1 MTRPIRRA
9 GGTTRDRLVRDV
21 SLLNERV
28 VPRHTTLLEIGC
40 ATGDFAR
47 YVRRRHR
54 GIRYYGVDISRPALA
69 RAREKGPG
77 MDFTAVA
84 PDETIPAVVARPMP
98 RPPPDLFAQDVVGPP
113 PPPLAGLTDRLP

>member
-54 GIRYYGVDISRPALA
+54 GIRYYGVDISRPAVA
-69 RAREKGPG
+69 RAREKCPG
-77 MDFTAVA
+77 MDFTVGAPAEAIAAVG
-84 PDETIPAVVARPMP
+84 ARPMP
-98 RPPPDLFAQDVVGPP
+98 RRPSSPFPTAGRVAQPAPPARF
-113 PPPLAGLTDRLP
+113 TD